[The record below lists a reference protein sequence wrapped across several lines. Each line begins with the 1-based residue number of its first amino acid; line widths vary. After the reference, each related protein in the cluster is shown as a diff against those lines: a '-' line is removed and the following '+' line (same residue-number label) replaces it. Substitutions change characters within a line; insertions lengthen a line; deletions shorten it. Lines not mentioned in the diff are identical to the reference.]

1 MLDPKR
7 PNYANDVKCAIENLD
22 HNSRVHSDK
31 IECTHAAVSKLA
43 TQLEGLRSEV
53 AELQKFKASCFIPT
67 PFVSLENYLTPI
79 IKMAGTPFR
88 HGSAS
93 TDWCSPET
101 PRGGA
106 EEISELRHELG
117 EQFKRRDEQRK
128 AHALAQTKLNDQHQ
142 KLNGKLRQEVTALR
156 ELVADAFRKGY
167 DAARLK

>member
-7 PNYANDVKCAIENLD
+7 PNYLNDVKCAIENLD
-22 HNSRVHSDK
+22 HNSRVHSDN

-43 TQLEGLRSEV
+43 TQLEGLRGEV
-53 AELQKFKASCFIPT
+53 AELQKFVSPKVTSFIAAR
-67 PFVSLENYLTPI
+67 VLD
-79 IKMAGTPFR
+79 GTPFR
-88 HGSAS
+88 HGSVS
-93 TDWCSPET
+93 SDWCNSST

-128 AHALAQTKLNDQHQ
+128 AHALAQSKLNDQHQ

-167 DAARLK
+167 DAARPK